1 MAEFSGE
8 SSLCSHGEGCMKLA
22 HRSVLKQT
30 TTMLEAIQSP
40 ISKLC
45 LNFILKDKKHSVRP
59 MMKSQYIYRV
69 DIRSNS
75 LLI

>member
-8 SSLCSHGEGCMKLA
+8 SSLCLYGEGCMKLA
-22 HRSVLKQT
+22 LRSVLKQT

-45 LNFILKDKKHSVRP
+45 LNFILKDKTFRKAYDEITVHIQS
-59 MMKSQYIYRV
+59 
-69 DIRSNS
+69 
-75 LLI
+75 